1 MTRAFVDLEPAYV
14 LHARGYRE
22 TSQIV
27 EVFTHRHG
35 RMGLVAR
42 GARRPKSA
50 YRGLLNPF
58 QPLRLSWSG
67 GGELLTLRDAEMA
80 GMAVALRGD
89 AVLAGFYL
97 NELLIRFMH
106 RNDPHPDLFVLY
118 AHTLDDLYST
128 ADVEPVLRRFE
139 ISLLAEAG
147 YALNFSNDAIR
158 NEPIVPDCF
167 YEFDPE
173 QGAVKI
179 SAPGPVAQLDGL
191 SFSGSELLAIGR
203 DDFSGSEVRRAAR
216 RLLRHVINSHLG
228 ERGLRTRKVAAA
240 MKR

>member
-1 MTRAFVDLEPAYV
+1 MTGALVNLEPAYV
-14 LHARGYRE
+14 LHSRGYRE
-22 TSQIV
+22 TSQII
-27 EVFTHRHG
+27 EAFTHRHG
-35 RMGLVAR
+35 RTGLVAR

-67 GGELLTLRDAEMA
+67 RGELLTLRDAEMA
-80 GMAVALRGD
+80 GMAVPLRGD

-106 RNDPHPDLFVLY
+106 RNDPHPDLFILY
-118 AHTLDDLYST
+118 AHTLDDLDSA

-147 YALNFSNDAIR
+147 YALNFSKEAIR
-158 NEPIVPDCF
+158 NRPLVPECF
-167 YEFDPE
+167 YEFHPE
-173 QGAVKI
+173 QGAVEV
-179 SAPGPVAQLDGL
+179 SMAQRDAPLDAL
-191 SFSGSELLAIGR
+191 LFSGAELLAIGR
-203 DDFSGSEVRRAAR
+203 DDFSDSGVRRAAR
-216 RLLRHVINSHLG
+216 RLLRHVINTHLG